1 MRTRRLLAIALPMT
15 LLGALAVGVS
25 LVVAGGG
32 APGVVHASPS
42 ATPTPHPAPTSLG
55 QDLTSFRVALDGFR
69 DGDESALASLETIAQ
84 RVSAAGRPDV
94 SAVLSFYRALAPE
107 ARRAGWKDEQDYQ
120 KLRQRVLDA
129 ERAHA
134 TSEEWKDE
142 RADLVRQLEH
152 LVEEVRVKDDFVP
165 AARALSL
172 RARLAVDQAEND
184 FELPFDARDELAMIA
199 DDEARE
205 AVALFTRAGFVT
217 PRLEPLWILGRV
229 ARARGEIAAAD
240 EHFTRC
246 LELARKVESDD
257 FERHALDG
265 LLAQARADGDVERA
279 ARLVHELARLDD
291 ATQSWTLVR
300 MHADLLLARDEAD
313 CAVDLLQRFALAEG
327 ANDDWRVRL
336 AGALTRA
343 GRHQEA
349 RRTLEE
355 SAGTRQ
361 GEVDLQRAVIDLA
374 ESHPSSAL
382 SAARRVL
389 AQEQLDATS
398 TTNARWIA
406 GEALLR
412 LDRCADARVELAAA
426 LEGGERLQEQR
437 MRARDT
443 RSVAANVLGEV
454 VGLHAVALY
463 AEACVR
469 QDAALEAALA
479 IERHQAQLLRADV
492 SRSSADQELSTADLA
507 AWAAHFE
514 AGLVTWVVGADTSVV
529 VHVARD
535 GGARGVAL
543 PIGRRALAMAA
554 RRLREAAI
562 AGDETHADALAREI
576 ESALFTDVLLDRL
589 RASTGRL
596 LCLVH
601 GPIEELALE
610 RLPLFADETHAP
622 VCLPGL
628 PSARP
633 GDELAREDYARWN
646 LLGAPIDAASDE
658 LLPGTRLELDDL
670 ATLLGTAHVARAG
683 AFDRAALSAA
693 LGEPRA
699 LHVATHAIH
708 SSRCESGRFA
718 SVGLELSN
726 GDVLCAREIAALRPA
741 LPLAFLSACE
751 TGGGTFVDAQGLQGL
766 ARAFLESG
774 TRNLLVTLWP
784 VEDRAARAFALAFH
798 RALLG
803 GASPALAAAR
813 ARVELRASGVPSSEW
828 AAFRALGRD

>member
-1 MRTRRLLAIALPMT
+1 MRTRRLQAIALPT
-15 LLGALAVGVS
+15 ALLGALGVGVG
-25 LVVAGGG
+25 LVVTRSGTR
-32 APGVVHASPS
+32 GVVHATPS
-42 ATPTPHPAPTSLG
+42 APAAPPSLA
-55 QDLTSFRVALDGFR
+55 QDLTAFRVALDGFR
-69 DGDESALASLETIAQ
+69 GGDQGALASLEATAQ
-84 RVSAAGRPDV
+84 RLSVAGRPDV
-94 SAVLSFYRALAPE
+94 ALVLSFYRALPLA
-107 ARRAGWKDEQDYQ
+107 ARRAGWDDEQEFQ

-134 TSEEWKDE
+134 TSDEWKDE
-142 RADLVRQLEH
+142 RADVVRQLDRLIED
-152 LVEEVRVKDDFVP
+152 VRTKDDFVP

-184 FELPFDARDELAMIA
+184 AELAFDARDELAVIA
-199 DDEARE
+199 GEEARA
-205 AVALFTRAGFVT
+205 AVELFTRAGFVT
-217 PRLEPLWILGRV
+217 PQLEPLWILGRV

-246 LELARKVESDD
+246 LELARNVANGD

-291 ATQSWTLVR
+291 ATQSWPLVR

-327 ANDDWRVRL
+327 SNDDWRVRL

-374 ESHPSSAL
+374 ESRPSSAL

-389 AQEQLDATS
+389 AQEDLDATS

-412 LDRCADARVELAAA
+412 LDRCAQARVELAAA
-426 LEGGERLQEQR
+426 LESGERIQESR

-469 QDAALEAALA
+469 EDAALEAAFA
-479 IERHQAQLLRADV
+479 IERHQAQLLRADL
-492 SRSSADQELSTADLA
+492 SRASADQELSISDLA

-514 AGLVTWVVGADTSVV
+514 SGLVTWVVGANTSVV
-529 VHVARD
+529 VHVAND
-535 GGARGVAL
+535 GNARGVAL
-543 PIGRRALAMAA
+543 PIGRRALEMAA

-562 AGDETHADALAREI
+562 AGDEAHTDALAREI
-576 ESALFTDVLLDRL
+576 ESALFTDALLERL
-589 RASTGRL
+589 RAGTGRL

-601 GPIEELALE
+601 GPIEGLALE
-610 RLPLFADETHAP
+610 RLPLFADETLAP

-633 GDELAREDYARWN
+633 GDELAHEDYARWN
-646 LLGAPIDAASDE
+646 LLGAPVDAASAE

-670 ATLLGTAHVARAG
+670 ATLLGTARVARG
-683 AFDRAALSAA
+683 PAFDRAALSAA
-693 LGEPRA
+693 LTEPRA

-708 SSRCESGRFA
+708 SARCESGRFA

-784 VEDRAARAFALAFH
+784 VEDRAARAFASAFH
-798 RALLG
+798 RALLA
-803 GASPALAAAR
+803 GASPAVAAAR
-813 ARVELRASGVPSSEW
+813 ARVELRAQGVASSEW